1 MPITTGGMSGRTLF
15 ATRFAARDF
24 TLLLF
29 ALCTAAL
36 HAQTITFKIVNG
48 QTGRPVANV
57 CVSAADGWWQNS
69 LGPVFIRTDKN
80 GVAQLRL
87 THKDNEVGIS
97 YNLKLYCGPTGAINP
112 VLKYEDTLKP
122 YTTGYYP
129 SCAHP
134 QNMPDARWKALD
146 PVSTKEVLQNGFVSM
161 NMCGKVTALP
171 HPGEVVLFVRPR
183 TFSEKVH
190 DWQNSDAFPF

>member
-1 MPITTGGMSGRTLF
+1 MGRVQAMPITTGGMSGRTLF

-97 YNLKLYCGPTGAINP
+97 YNLKL
-112 VLKYEDTLKP
+112 
-122 YTTGYYP
+122 
-129 SCAHP
+129 
-134 QNMPDARWKALD
+134 
-146 PVSTKEVLQNGFVSM
+146 
-161 NMCGKVTALP
+161 
-171 HPGEVVLFVRPR
+171 
-183 TFSEKVH
+183 
-190 DWQNSDAFPF
+190 